1 LETIRKF
8 YPLQNLTGMRRKDF
22 IKLAALTGGY
32 LAASGATEGAPLP
45 LADKRSELTAA
56 ELQKF
61 LVSLTQLKPRTVDRF
76 IIGDPSTVIRKI
88 GTCWMSNWET
98 CRKAVESGVN
108 VLITH
113 EPTFY
118 THWDLDEKAGD
129 YYSSPAY
136 TKQLYLDQVEKKK
149 KWINAN
155 KLVIIRNHDTLDAL
169 KDKGIPFALGNFLGF
184 SNKDI
189 INSRTYYNVYKT
201 DKQTASAFAKKVASK
216 LAELGQPG
224 VAFYGDKDRM
234 ISSVGVGTGCICD
247 PMEFADLK
255 PDLFIAI
262 DDVVRTWTQ
271 TAYAADTGDPLI
283 VINHGTSEEMGMRS
297 LNEIIKGQFPG
308 IEIVHF
314 NQGCTYKWITG

>member
-1 LETIRKF
+1 MK
-8 YPLQNLTGMRRKDF
+8 RKDF
-22 IKLAALTGGY
+22 IRMTALTGGY
-32 LAASGATEGAPLP
+32 FAASGMAK
-45 LADKRSELTAA
+45 ADSISASETAAGLSAA

-76 IIGDPSTVIRKI
+76 IIGAPETKI
-88 GTCWMSNWET
+88 KKLGTCWMSDWKT

-108 VLITH
+108 VLVTH

-118 THWDLDEKAGD
+118 THWDLDEKSGD
-129 YYSSPAY
+129 YYSSPEF
-136 TKQLYLDQVEKKK
+136 TRNLYLEQVEKKK
-149 KWINAN
+149 KWINDN
-155 KLVIIRNHDTLDAL
+155 GLVIIRNHDTMDAL

-184 SNKDI
+184 ENGDI
-189 INSRTYYNVYKT
+189 VRSRTYYNVYRLES
-201 DKQTASAFAKKVASK
+201 QPAAVYAKKVAAK

-224 VAFYGDKDRM
+224 VEFYGDPGRV

-271 TAYAADTGDPLI
+271 TTYASDTGEPLV
-283 VINHGTSEEMGMRS
+283 VINHGTSEEMGMRM
-297 LNEIIKGQFPG
+297 LNKIIKQKFPELET
-308 IEIVHF
+308 IHF
-314 NQGCTYKWITG
+314 NQGCTYNWITG